1 MKNYLDAG
9 FISAQ
14 KMVGNGESEKILQEI
29 KYLDSTIFRGEVEL
43 DDETR
48 CMFKEG
54 QGRLVRPL
62 EHNYSYYKQITGSW
76 SRGILHSKR
85 TEMRTNLDVFPIG
98 YL

>member
-43 DDETR
+43 DEETR
-48 CMFKEG
+48 CMYKEG
-54 QGRLVRPL
+54 
-62 EHNYSYYKQITGSW
+62 
-76 SRGILHSKR
+76 
-85 TEMRTNLDVFPIG
+85 
-98 YL
+98 